1 MKPWIQTQ
9 LSSRPYCSGDYPGFI
24 DPRTNSSVLTA
35 QIQEKT
41 LDSIAIRIDS
51 KGRIVLPSSI
61 RKSLGLESGEVL
73 LLEYDIFSGNDL
85 RIKRQQGE

>member
-9 LSSRPYCSGDYPGFI
+9 LSSRPYCSGENPGFI
-24 DPRTNSSVLTA
+24 VPRTDSSRLTA
-35 QIQEKT
+35 QLT
-41 LDSIAIRIDS
+41 DNALDSVGVRIDS